1 MAHRKDQD
9 NNGPEKTPK
18 PEKDSKMGTH
28 QRKGTSRPYLTVIE
42 GAKKTKSSEA
52 ESGNECLSAQKQGI
66 TTEGRS
72 TYEERAEGE
81 ISFTAWKAEPNA
93 IRAWISII
101 SLMGRLLKLFFG
113 IIVFSVEYEVRW
125 VAERVRH
132 VAWRCSEG
140 LRSSSRDRTD

>member
-1 MAHRKDQD
+1 MDHKKDQD
-9 NNGPEKTPK
+9 NNGPEKKPK

-42 GAKKTKSSEA
+42 GTKKTKSSEA
-52 ESGNECLSAQKQGI
+52 ESRNKCLSAQKQGI
-66 TTEGRS
+66 TVEGCRP
-72 TYEERAEGE
+72 YAEWPEGE

-93 IRAWISII
+93 IKAWISII
-101 SLMGRLLKLFFG
+101 NLMGRLLKLFFG

-125 VAERVRH
+125 VAEQVRH

-140 LRSSSRDRTD
+140 LRSRNLDETD